1 MNSAAAFEIVFI
13 LFLFGNFVLKYYL
26 DRRQVQS
33 ILRNRGAVPLAFA
46 GKISLEAHQKAADY
60 SVERIKF
67 GQLTRITDLG
77 FVLIATFGGLIQWI
91 YGEVYGWFGADI
103 LAQIVIILGYA
114 LLSSLID
121 LPFSWYSTFRIEAKY
136 GFNTTTPAR
145 FVKDLLLSGILSLI
159 LGIPILS
166 AVLWIWN
173 AAGAFWWFWAWLLA
187 YIFFILAVQWIY
199 PTFIAPLFNKFTPL
213 PEGELKSRLE
223 GLLSRI
229 GFASKGLSVMDASKR
244 SAKGNAYMTG
254 FGKNKRIVLFDTL
267 LSKMT
272 PEETEA
278 VLAHELGHYKL
289 HHIYKM
295 MAFSFIFSLL
305 FFWILSV
312 LAECSWF
319 YEGLGVNLSHGASH
333 GVALILFSV
342 AVPVFLFPL
351 APLTNLFSRKH
362 EFEADAFAV
371 RYSSG
376 SALISALVK
385 LFSDNAATLTPDPLY
400 SAFYSSHPDAA
411 IRIATIQKEMSK

>member
-77 FVLIATFGGLIQWI
+77 FVLIATFGV
-91 YGEVYGWFGADI
+91 VYGWFGADI

-173 AAGAFWWFWAWLLA
+173 AAGAFWWFWAWLA

-351 APLTNLFSRKH
+351 APLTSLFSRKH

>member
-46 GKISLEAHQKAADY
+46 CKISLEAHQKAADY

-173 AAGAFWWFWAWLLA
+173 AAGAFWWFWAWLA

-351 APLTNLFSRKH
+351 APLTSLFSRKH

>member
-33 ILRNRGAVPLAFA
+33 ILSNRGAVPLAFA

-77 FVLIATFGGLIQWI
+77 SVLIATFGGLIQWI

-173 AAGAFWWFWAWLLA
+173 AAGAFWWFWAWLA

-312 LAECSWF
+312 LA
-319 YEGLGVNLSHGASH
+319 
-333 GVALILFSV
+333 
-342 AVPVFLFPL
+342 
-351 APLTNLFSRKH
+351 
-362 EFEADAFAV
+362 
-371 RYSSG
+371 
-376 SALISALVK
+376 
-385 LFSDNAATLTPDPLY
+385 
-400 SAFYSSHPDAA
+400 
-411 IRIATIQKEMSK
+411 

>member
-13 LFLFGNFVLKYYL
+13 LFLFGTFVLKYYL

-173 AAGAFWWFWAWLLA
+173 AAGAFWWFWAWLA
-187 YIFFILAVQWIY
+187 YIFILAVQWIY

-351 APLTNLFSRKH
+351 APLTSLFSRKH

>member
-26 DRRQVQS
+26 DRCQVQS

-166 AVLWIWN
+166 AVLWI
-173 AAGAFWWFWAWLLA
+173 
-187 YIFFILAVQWIY
+187 
-199 PTFIAPLFNKFTPL
+199 
-213 PEGELKSRLE
+213 
-223 GLLSRI
+223 
-229 GFASKGLSVMDASKR
+229 
-244 SAKGNAYMTG
+244 
-254 FGKNKRIVLFDTL
+254 
-267 LSKMT
+267 
-272 PEETEA
+272 
-278 VLAHELGHYKL
+278 
-289 HHIYKM
+289 
-295 MAFSFIFSLL
+295 
-305 FFWILSV
+305 
-312 LAECSWF
+312 
-319 YEGLGVNLSHGASH
+319 
-333 GVALILFSV
+333 
-342 AVPVFLFPL
+342 
-351 APLTNLFSRKH
+351 
-362 EFEADAFAV
+362 
-371 RYSSG
+371 
-376 SALISALVK
+376 
-385 LFSDNAATLTPDPLY
+385 
-400 SAFYSSHPDAA
+400 
-411 IRIATIQKEMSK
+411 

>member
-1 MNSAAAFEIVFI
+1 MNSAEVFEIVFL

-26 DRRQVQS
+26 DRRQVRS
-33 ILRNRGAVPLAFA
+33 IQINRGAVPAAFA
-46 GKISLEAHQKAADY
+46 GKITLEAHQKAADY

-67 GQLTRITDLG
+67 GQLARITDLG
-77 FVLIATFGGLIQWI
+77 FVLIATIGGLIQWI
-91 YGEVYGWFGADI
+91 YGEVSGWLGGDI
-103 LAQIVIILGYA
+103 WAQIVFILCYGF
-114 LLSSLID
+114 LSSLID
-121 LPFSWYSTFRIEAKY
+121 LPFSWYSTFKIEAKY

-145 FVKDLLLSGILSLI
+145 FIKDLLLSAVLSLV
-159 LGIPILS
+159 LGIPILA

-173 AAGAFWWFWAWLLA
+173 AAGDFWWFWAWLA
-187 YIFFILAVQWIY
+187 YILFILAVQWIY

-213 PEGELKSRLE
+213 PDGELKTRLE
-223 GLLSRI
+223 GLLKRI
-229 GFASKGLSVMDASKR
+229 GFASKGLYVMDASKR

-254 FGKNKRIVLFDTL
+254 FGRNKRIVLFDTL
-267 LSKMT
+267 LNKMT

-295 MAFSFIFSLL
+295 MAFSFAFSLL

-312 LAECSWF
+312 LADCSWF
-319 YEGLGVNLSHGASH
+319 YEGLGVTLSHGASH
-333 GVALILFSV
+333 GVALILFSI

-351 APLTNLFSRKH
+351 APLTSLFSRKH

-371 RYSSG
+371 RYSNG
-376 SALISALVK
+376 GALISALVK

-411 IRIATIQKEMSK
+411 IRIATIQSEMRK

>member
-173 AAGAFWWFWAWLLA
+173 AAGAFWWFWAWLA

-319 YEGLGVNLSHGASH
+319 YEGLGVNLSHGA
-333 GVALILFSV
+333 ALILFSV

-351 APLTNLFSRKH
+351 APLTSLFSRKH